1 MTIYEENLKILA
13 KVYPQMDKLI
23 EEAKETH
30 KPELE
35 VIEEKAYTG
44 EMILK
49 IRKGDE
55 EYYLNGKRNTQEPAR
70 IWVET
75 LGVL

>member
-55 EYYLNGKRNTQEPAR
+55 EY
-70 IWVET
+70 
-75 LGVL
+75 